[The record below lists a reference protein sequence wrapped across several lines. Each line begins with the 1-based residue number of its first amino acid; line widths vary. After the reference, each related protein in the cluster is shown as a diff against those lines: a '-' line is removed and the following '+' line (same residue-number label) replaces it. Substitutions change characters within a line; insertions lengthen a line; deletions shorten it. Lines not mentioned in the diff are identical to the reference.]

1 MNRLRGAM
9 VVAVSTLCIASVVVP
24 AHADPEAV
32 AEAKEALER
41 IQQESSAIDQGII
54 EASARAGDSQTKL
67 AEVTADLEKQEAKVD
82 VMESDLGDIAVVQ
95 FQSGGFDITAQL
107 LTSESESSF
116 LSSLATIQNEA
127 DRSNSSLQ
135 LLQVEQAEV
144 DALRAEAGR
153 TSANLQADLMAKEEL
168 AQQYDAKEAEAEA
181 VFDRLSAE
189 ERERLHQLEL
199 QRQREQAEAD
209 RQARLAAERAAAE
222 VAEREAA
229 SAAERDAA
237 AEREAASE
245 SSTTS
250 DVEPAV
256 PSQSEAETP
265 SQSEVETKSA
275 PAVTKEEPAATT
287 GSSSRASS
295 AISAA
300 TSKVGSTYVWGTSGP
315 STFDCSGLTS
325 YAYRQVGISLPRSSR
340 AQFSM
345 GTKVAK
351 SDLQPGDLVFY
362 YSPVSHVG
370 IYIGNGKIVDAANPR
385 SGVRITDVNSMPY
398 SGARRVG

>member
-1 MNRLRGAM
+1 MNRLRGAIA
-9 VVAVSTLCIASVVVP
+9 VAVSTLCIASAVVP

-32 AEAKEALER
+32 AKAKSDLER
-41 IQQESSAIDQGII
+41 IQQQSSAIDQDII
-54 EASARAGDSQTKL
+54 EASARAGDGQAKL
-67 AEVTADLEKQEAKVD
+67 AEVTAELEKQEAKVET
-82 VMESDLGDIAVVQ
+82 MSSDLGEIAVVQ
-95 FQSGGFDITAQL
+95 LQSGGFDITAQL

-127 DRSNSSLQ
+127 DRSNANLQ

-144 DALRAEAGR
+144 DALRAEADR
-153 TSANLQADLMAKEEL
+153 TNTNLQADLAAKEEL
-168 AQQYDAKEAEAEA
+168 AQQYDAKTAEAQE

-189 ERERLHQLEL
+189 EQERLRQLEL
-199 QRQREQAEAD
+199 QRQREQEEAD
-209 RQARLAAERAAAE
+209 RQARLAAEREALESAAAE
-222 VAEREAA
+222 AADREAA
-229 SAAERDAA
+229 DQDVADAPSTGTAE
-237 AEREAASE
+237 
-245 SSTTS
+245 ST
-250 DVEPAV
+250 
-256 PSQSEAETP
+256 
-265 SQSEVETKSA
+265 A
-275 PAVTKEEPAATT
+275 PAAKDEAPAPQ
-287 GSSSRASS
+287 GNSSRAQS

-345 GTKVAK
+345 GSSVAK

-362 YSPVSHVG
+362 YSPISHVG

-385 SGVRITDVNSMPY
+385 SGVRITTLNSMPF
-398 SGARRVG
+398 SGARRVS